1 MENIK
6 NIEATILT
14 YTSAWNETER
24 EAILEKISRRLAPGV
39 TYTDPL
45 TDTITGPEAVAD
57 LIISS
62 YAQMGPRTFQ
72 VLAEPQA
79 HHQCGRFRWLAIRT
93 EGYPV
98 EGMDFFEFDSENRIT
113 RIVGFF

>member
-1 MENIK
+1 MEK
-6 NIEATILT
+6 NNAIEATILT
-14 YTSAWNETER
+14 YTSAWNLTQR
-24 EAILEKISRRLAPGV
+24 EAILEKLGACWSAAG

-45 TDTITGPEAVAD
+45 TDTITGPEALAD

-62 YAQMGPRTFQ
+62 YQTMGPRTFK

-79 HHQCGRFRWLAIRT
+79 HHQCGRFRWLAIRPD
-93 EGYPV
+93 GYPA
-98 EGMDFFEFDSENRIT
+98 EGMDFFEFDDDHRIT